1 MYNLKEIRKDFNSF
15 EKALKKRSLKLDLD
29 KLKKLDIQNREFI
42 QKKETLE
49 SEKKKYFKI

>member
-42 QKKETLE
+42 QKKEENMLL
-49 SEKKKYFKI
+49 